1 MASPLVK
8 LPMLQ
13 PPIDLTRWKI
23 AAAVFGY
30 ACTQAGKTFTVEMD
44 SGKRV

>member
-1 MASPLVK
+1 MTT
-8 LPMLQ
+8 LPWQ
-13 PPIDLTRWKI
+13 IQG
-23 AAAVFGY
+23 AVFGY